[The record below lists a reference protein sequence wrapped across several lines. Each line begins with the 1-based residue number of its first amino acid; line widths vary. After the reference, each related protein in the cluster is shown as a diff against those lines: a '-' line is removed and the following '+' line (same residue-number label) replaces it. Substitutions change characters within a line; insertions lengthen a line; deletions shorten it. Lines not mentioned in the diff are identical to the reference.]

1 MFIGEQERAFAGRNI
16 MAIVTQVQTMALYG
30 MQVQHVVQ
38 IQHGWL
44 WHEMG
49 RAGYL
54 SEAECPEEELQ
65 HFPSDGGGAQSE
77 DKHDPIFYLE
87 NSSDSL

>member
-1 MFIGEQERAFAGRNI
+1 
-16 MAIVTQVQTMALYG
+16 
-30 MQVQHVVQ
+30 
-38 IQHGWL
+38 
-44 WHEMG
+44 MG

-54 SEAECPEEELQ
+54 SEAGCPEEEMQ
-65 HFPSDGGGAQSE
+65 HFPSDGGVAQSE

>member
-1 MFIGEQERAFAGRNI
+1 
-16 MAIVTQVQTMALYG
+16 
-30 MQVQHVVQ
+30 
-38 IQHGWL
+38 
-44 WHEMG
+44 MG

-54 SEAECPEEELQ
+54 SEAGCPEEELQ
-65 HFPSDGGGAQSE
+65 RFPSDGGVAQSE